1 MPATTAPAGRSNEA
15 LWQLWHWGVACRR
28 SSPPLPLTMN
38 ALPCCS
44 SPQLLGAAFFAAWT
58 AVTAAWIC
66 SAERIAILH
75 EMLRQATALP
85 G

>member
-1 MPATTAPAGRSNEA
+1 
-15 LWQLWHWGVACRR
+15 
-28 SSPPLPLTMN
+28 MN